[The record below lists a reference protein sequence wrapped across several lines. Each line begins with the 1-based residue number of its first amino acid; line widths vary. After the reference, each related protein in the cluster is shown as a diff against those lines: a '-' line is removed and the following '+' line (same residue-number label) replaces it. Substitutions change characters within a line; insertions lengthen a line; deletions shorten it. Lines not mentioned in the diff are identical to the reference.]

1 MTYREALAWGQ
12 EQLRAAEVPDFSL
25 DAGYLLEFTSGRKHV
40 DLVLNGSEQMTDALF
55 EKYHDCVRRRA
66 RRIPLQQITGSQIFM
81 GLDFIVNEHVLC
93 PRQDTETLVEE
104 GLAILASLRS
114 GGAKNSQADED
125 REIRLLDLCTGSGCI
140 LISLLALARGQEP
153 PIHGL
158 AGSAGCK
165 FAFEEKDPPI
175 RGLAGPAGCKFASEE
190 KDPPIHG
197 LAADLSPEALA
208 VARENAKRNGVSAAF
223 VLSDLF
229 AEIEGSFDLITANPP
244 YIPSGQLEDL
254 MPEVRDHEPRMALDG
269 DEDGLAFYRRIAGQ
283 APDYLR
289 EGGWLLMEIAFDQGQ
304 AVRQM
309 LADGPFEEI
318 EIIQDLSGR
327 DRVLKGR
334 MIHV

>member
-12 EQLRAAEVPDFSL
+12 EQLRMAEVPDFAL
-25 DAGYLLEFTSGRKHV
+25 DAGYLLEFTSGRKHI
-40 DLVLNGSEQMTDALF
+40 DLVLDGREQMTDVLF
-55 EKYHDCVRRRA
+55 EKYRDCVRRRA
-66 RRIPLQQITGSQIFM
+66 QRIPLQQITGSQAFM
-81 GLDFIVNEHVLC
+81 GLDFMVNEHVLC

-104 GLAILASLRS
+104 GLTILASLQS
-114 GGAKNSQADED
+114 GSAKNGQANAD

-140 LISLLALARGQEP
+140 LISLLALARGQET
-153 PIHGL
+153 
-158 AGSAGCK
+158 
-165 FAFEEKDPPI
+165 
-175 RGLAGPAGCKFASEE
+175 
-190 KDPPIHG
+190 PIHG

>member
-12 EQLRAAEVPDFSL
+12 EQLRMAEVPDFAL
-25 DAGYLLEFTSGRKHV
+25 DAGYLLEFTSGRKHI
-40 DLVLNGSEQMTDALF
+40 DLVLDGREQMTDVLF
-55 EKYHDCVRRRA
+55 EKYRDCVRRRA
-66 RRIPLQQITGSQIFM
+66 QRIPLQQITGSQAFM
-81 GLDFIVNEHVLC
+81 GLDFMVNEHVLC

-114 GGAKNSQADED
+114 GGAKNGQADED

-165 FAFEEKDPPI
+165 FAF
-175 RGLAGPAGCKFASEE
+175 EE

-304 AVRQM
+304 AVWQM
-309 LADGPFEEI
+309 LSDGPFEEI

>member
-12 EQLRAAEVPDFSL
+12 EQLRMAEVPDFAL
-25 DAGYLLEFTSGRKHV
+25 DAGYLLEFTSGRKHI
-40 DLVLNGSEQMTDALF
+40 DLVLDGREQMTDVLF
-55 EKYHDCVRRRA
+55 EKYRDCVRRRA
-66 RRIPLQQITGSQIFM
+66 QRIPLQQITGSQAFM
-81 GLDFIVNEHVLC
+81 GLDFMVNEHVLC

-104 GLAILASLRS
+104 GLAILASLQS
-114 GGAKNSQADED
+114 GSAKNGQANAD

-140 LISLLALARGQEP
+140 LISLLALARGQET
-153 PIHGL
+153 
-158 AGSAGCK
+158 
-165 FAFEEKDPPI
+165 
-175 RGLAGPAGCKFASEE
+175 
-190 KDPPIHG
+190 PIHG

-229 AEIEGSFDLITANPP
+229 AEIEGNFDLITANPP

-318 EIIQDLSGR
+318 GIIQDLSGR

>member
-1 MTYREALAWGQ
+1 MTYQEALAWGQ
-12 EQLRAAEVPDFSL
+12 EQLRMAEVPDFAL
-25 DAGYLLEFTSGRKHV
+25 DAGYLLEFTSGRKHI
-40 DLVLNGSEQMTDALF
+40 DLVLDGREQMTDALF
-55 EKYHDCVRRRA
+55 EKYRDCVRRRA
-66 RRIPLQQITGSQIFM
+66 QRIPLQQITGSQAFM
-81 GLDFIVNEHVLC
+81 GLDFMVNEHVLC

-104 GLAILASLRS
+104 GLTILASLRS
-114 GGAKNSQADED
+114 GSAKNSQANAD

-140 LISLLALARGQEP
+140 LISLLALARGQET
-153 PIHGL
+153 
-158 AGSAGCK
+158 
-165 FAFEEKDPPI
+165 
-175 RGLAGPAGCKFASEE
+175 
-190 KDPPIHG
+190 PIHG

-309 LADGPFEEI
+309 LADGPLEEI

>member
-12 EQLRAAEVPDFSL
+12 EQLRTAEVPDFAL
-25 DAGYLLEFTSGRKHV
+25 DAGYLLEFTSGRKHI
-40 DLVLNGSEQMTDALF
+40 DLVLDGREQMPDALF
-55 EKYHDCVRRRA
+55 EKYRDCVRRRA
-66 RRIPLQQITGSQIFM
+66 QRIPLQQITGSQAFM
-81 GLDFIVNEHVLC
+81 GLDFMVNEHVLC

-104 GLAILASLRS
+104 GLAILALLQS
-114 GGAKNSQADED
+114 GSAKNSQANAD

-140 LISLLALARGQEP
+140 LISLLALARGQET
-153 PIHGL
+153 
-158 AGSAGCK
+158 
-165 FAFEEKDPPI
+165 
-175 RGLAGPAGCKFASEE
+175 
-190 KDPPIHG
+190 PIHG

-309 LADGPFEEI
+309 LSDGPFEEI

>member
-12 EQLRAAEVPDFSL
+12 EQLRMAEVPDFAL
-25 DAGYLLEFTSGRKHV
+25 DAGYLLEFTSGRKHI
-40 DLVLNGSEQMTDALF
+40 DLVLDGREQMTDALF
-55 EKYHDCVRRRA
+55 EKYRDCVRRRA
-66 RRIPLQQITGSQIFM
+66 QRIPLQQITGSQAFM
-81 GLDFIVNEHVLC
+81 GLDFMVNEHVLC

-104 GLAILASLRS
+104 GLAILALLQS
-114 GGAKNSQADED
+114 GSAKNSQANAD

-140 LISLLALARGQEP
+140 LISLLALARGQET
-153 PIHGL
+153 
-158 AGSAGCK
+158 
-165 FAFEEKDPPI
+165 
-175 RGLAGPAGCKFASEE
+175 
-190 KDPPIHG
+190 PIHG

-269 DEDGLAFYRRIAGQ
+269 DEDGLVFYRRIAGQ

-309 LADGPFEEI
+309 LSDGPFEEI

>member
-12 EQLRAAEVPDFSL
+12 EQLRTAEVPDFAL
-25 DAGYLLEFTSGRKHV
+25 DAGYLLEFTSGRKHI
-40 DLVLNGSEQMTDALF
+40 DLVLDGREQMPDALF
-55 EKYHDCVRRRA
+55 EKYRDCVRRRA
-66 RRIPLQQITGSQIFM
+66 QRIPLQQITGSQAFM
-81 GLDFIVNEHVLC
+81 GLDFMVNEHVLC

-104 GLAILASLRS
+104 GLTILALLQS
-114 GGAKNSQADED
+114 GSAKNSQANAD

-140 LISLLALARGQEP
+140 LISLLAFARGQET
-153 PIHGL
+153 
-158 AGSAGCK
+158 
-165 FAFEEKDPPI
+165 
-175 RGLAGPAGCKFASEE
+175 
-190 KDPPIHG
+190 PIHG

-309 LADGPFEEI
+309 LSDGPFEEI
-318 EIIQDLSGR
+318 EILQDLSGR

>member
-12 EQLRAAEVPDFSL
+12 EQLRTAEVPDFAL
-25 DAGYLLEFTSGRKHV
+25 DAGYLLEFTSGRKHI
-40 DLVLNGSEQMTDALF
+40 DLVLDGREQMPDALF
-55 EKYHDCVRRRA
+55 EKYRDCVRRRA
-66 RRIPLQQITGSQIFM
+66 QRIPLQQITGSQAFM
-81 GLDFIVNEHVLC
+81 GLDFMVNEHVLC

-104 GLAILASLRS
+104 GLTILALLQS
-114 GGAKNSQADED
+114 GSAKNSQANAD

-140 LISLLALARGQEP
+140 LISLLALARGQET
-153 PIHGL
+153 
-158 AGSAGCK
+158 
-165 FAFEEKDPPI
+165 
-175 RGLAGPAGCKFASEE
+175 
-190 KDPPIHG
+190 PIHG

>member
-1 MTYREALAWGQ
+1 MTYREALTWGK
-12 EQLRAAEVPDFSL
+12 EQLQTAQVPDFAL
-25 DAGYLLEFTSGRKHV
+25 DAGYLLEFASGRRHV
-40 DLVLNGSEQMTDALF
+40 DLILSDGEQMPDALLG
-55 EKYHDCVRRRA
+55 KYRSCIERRA
-66 RRIPLQQITGSQIFM
+66 QRIPLQQITGSQAFM
-81 GLDFIVNEHVLC
+81 GLDFMVNEHVLC

-104 GLAILASLRS
+104 GLTILASLQS
-114 GGAKNSQADED
+114 GSAKNGQANAD

-140 LISLLALARGQEP
+140 LISLLALARGQET
-153 PIHGL
+153 PIYGL
-158 AGSAGCK
+158 AS
-165 FAFEEKDPPI
+165 
-175 RGLAGPAGCKFASEE
+175 
-190 KDPPIHG
+190 
-197 LAADLSPEALA
+197 DLSPEALA

>member
-1 MTYREALAWGQ
+1 MQTAQ
-12 EQLRAAEVPDFSL
+12 VPDFAL
-25 DAGYLLEFTSGRKHV
+25 DAGYLLEFASGRRHV
-40 DLVLNGSEQMTDALF
+40 DLILSDGEQMPDALLG
-55 EKYHDCVRRRA
+55 KYRSCIERRA
-66 RRIPLQQITGSQIFM
+66 QRIPLQQITGSQAFM
-81 GLDFIVNEHVLC
+81 GLDFMVNEHVLC

-104 GLAILASLRS
+104 GLTILASLQS
-114 GGAKNSQADED
+114 GSVKNRQANAD

-140 LISLLALARGQEP
+140 LISLLALARGQET
-153 PIHGL
+153 
-158 AGSAGCK
+158 
-165 FAFEEKDPPI
+165 
-175 RGLAGPAGCKFASEE
+175 
-190 KDPPIHG
+190 PIHG

>member
-12 EQLRAAEVPDFSL
+12 EQLRMAEVPDFAL
-25 DAGYLLEFTSGRKHV
+25 DAGYLLEFTSGRKHI
-40 DLVLNGSEQMTDALF
+40 DLVLDGREQMTDVLF
-55 EKYHDCVRRRA
+55 EKYRDCVRRRA
-66 RRIPLQQITGSQIFM
+66 QRIPLQQITGSQAFM
-81 GLDFIVNEHVLC
+81 GLDFMVNEHVLC

-104 GLAILASLRS
+104 GLAILASLQS
-114 GGAKNSQADED
+114 GSAKNRQANAD

-140 LISLLALARGQEP
+140 LISLLALARGQET
-153 PIHGL
+153 
-158 AGSAGCK
+158 
-165 FAFEEKDPPI
+165 
-175 RGLAGPAGCKFASEE
+175 
-190 KDPPIHG
+190 PIHG